1 MLSLV
6 VLGCHMIAR
15 LDLPLGIGAYDAFV
29 DYTKH
34 AHNPRFISICR
45 QTTTRNG
52 FKLFNNTHT
61 FLIDYFN
68 ACSTIAILYDICN
81 GYTKED
87 YLSMVSHFVNS
98 NQGLEKR
105 SIGLHLID
113 VSHSGPNIVE
123 RVGLLLDE
131 WKLTD
136 KIFTFT
142 LENASS
148 SANSNS
154 MTSLTHE
161 FVGYFNSYVQP
172 KEFEA

>member
-1 MLSLV
+1 
-6 VLGCHMIAR
+6 
-15 LDLPLGIGAYDAFV
+15 
-29 DYTKH
+29 
-34 AHNPRFISICR
+34 
-45 QTTTRNG
+45 
-52 FKLFNNTHT
+52 
-61 FLIDYFN
+61 
-68 ACSTIAILYDICN
+68 
-81 GYTKED
+81 
-87 YLSMVSHFVNS
+87 
-98 NQGLEKR
+98 
-105 SIGLHLID
+105 LHLID

-161 FVGYFNSYVQP
+161 FVGYFNSYV
-172 KEFEA
+172 